1 MSKDLFMLIREKQT
15 LDEEQT
21 NKENEIK
28 YLSN

>member
-1 MSKDLFMLIREKQT
+1 MSKDLFYLMREKQT

-21 NKENEIK
+21 NKENYE

>member
-1 MSKDLFMLIREKQT
+1 MSKDLFFLMREKET

-21 NKENEIK
+21 NKQDYE

>member
-1 MSKDLFMLIREKQT
+1 MSKDLFYLMREKQT

-21 NKENEIK
+21 NKQDYE

>member
-1 MSKDLFMLIREKQT
+1 MSKDLFYLMREKQT

>member
-1 MSKDLFMLIREKQT
+1 MSKDLFMLLREKQT

-21 NKENEIK
+21 NKENYE

>member
-1 MSKDLFMLIREKQT
+1 MSKDLFMLMREKQT

-21 NKENEIK
+21 NKENYE

>member
-1 MSKDLFMLIREKQT
+1 MSKDLFMLMREQET

-21 NKENEIK
+21 NKEDYE

>member
-1 MSKDLFMLIREKQT
+1 MSKDLFYLMREKET

-21 NKENEIK
+21 NKQDYE

>member
-1 MSKDLFMLIREKQT
+1 MSKDLFFLMREKQT

-21 NKENEIK
+21 NKENYE